1 MTSIK
6 PSCAG
11 SVSSSRES
19 MSKAGYQ
26 KSTVSS
32 PCPCQSQG
40 CAPVPTPGEDSR
52 EENGGQGAGTK
63 RQGSRCLLPSG
74 HGGCMAGPWVLILP
88 GAACCLPLANL
99 DLQQQLQDDGLSS
112 LGCLQGRPSR
122 QRTQTPKERG
132 LFLTCYLTLAKLPP
146 LSVPVGR
153 TVGWKLRPIRLLFSV
168 CPF

>member
-52 EENGGQGAGTK
+52 EENGARGQAQRDKEAGVYYLLDMEGAWPALGCSSSLVLPAAFLWLIWIC
-63 RQGSRCLLPSG
+63 GSSSRMM
-74 HGGCMAGPWVLILP
+74 GCPHLAVFSAGPVGNEP
-88 GAACCLPLANL
+88 RPQRRGAF
-99 DLQQQLQDDGLSS
+99 SS
-112 LGCLQGRPSR
+112 LA
-122 QRTQTPKERG
+122 T
-132 LFLTCYLTLAKLPP
+132 
-146 LSVPVGR
+146 
-153 TVGWKLRPIRLLFSV
+153 
-168 CPF
+168 